1 MPLGHLLINYFK
13 QFFNEKK
20 KYAHP
25 FFYFILMLK
34 LIIMFRVMIIFD
46 PIF

>member
-1 MPLGHLLINYFK
+1 
-13 QFFNEKK
+13 
-20 KYAHP
+20 
-25 FFYFILMLK
+25 MLK